1 MVPISMESVFMV
13 KPFPKAL
20 PVIWRDHIQY
30 HLIVNDWLGRIAFYL
45 RSKDGVNWVVDP
57 GEAYM
62 PGVAVHADGQVEDWF
77 KYERLKVY
85 QDKYGRAIQANFA
98 VIDTLKN
105 EDKPFDHHSSK
116 NISIPLNPGLFFF
129 MIVIMREVTLK
140 VEFKVPQ
147 ATLVRKL

>member
-1 MVPISMESVFMV
+1 M
-13 KPFPKAL
+13 
-20 PVIWRDHIQY
+20 
-30 HLIVNDWLGRIAFYL
+30 
-45 RSKDGVNWVVDP
+45 NWVVDP

-85 QDKYGRAIQANFA
+85 QDKYGRAVQANFA

-116 NISIPLNPGLFFF
+116 NIKYSLESW
-129 MIVIMREVTLK
+129 IVAYHTGRETYPPRVQK
-140 VEFKVPQ
+140 QFV
-147 ATLVRKL
+147 

>member
-1 MVPISMESVFMV
+1 MVCRGGGIWVSRDGLSEYNQLTDKRVYPDVDGRFED
-13 KPFPKAL
+13 

-85 QDKYGRAIQANFA
+85 QDKYGRAVQANFA
-98 VIDTLKN
+98 VIDTLKTKIN
-105 EDKPFDHHSSK
+105 LLITIAQR
-116 NISIPLNPGLFFF
+116 ISVFP
-129 MIVIMREVTLK
+129 
-140 VEFKVPQ
+140 
-147 ATLVRKL
+147 